1 MKKYQN
7 EGVIDRMV
15 RLLISE
21 LLILVAYFWTGGV
34 LSIILFVLGI
44 VALVTAI
51 TGFCGLY
58 KVMGIS
64 TLPKEQ
70 KETSNYIKVIFV
82 LVFLILAV
90 GGSYASNFF
99 TKKIF
104 LDDYSRMNNYY
115 KQTLFYT
122 GQDKREEAVSNYDK
136 LVTEYAVFYKK
147 YNAYHPYIL
156 KSDSQFNTD
165 LKKVSD
171 SIVSLKDSVYSGD
184 LKQTHT
190 SFESIRPI
198 FQDILKR
205 NNFSML
211 AVSLVDFHDAMEKII
226 TAADEKNTNQLLAV
240 YPEVD
245 LKLKEVESI
254 VNDEEI
260 QSIRSKLEEVVS
272 LAKAGQVD
280 LLSSKA
286 AELKSS
292 FVKVYLKRG

>member
-7 EGVIDRMV
+7 EGVIDRGT

-21 LLILVAYFWTGGV
+21 FLILGAYFWVGGL
-34 LSIILFVLGI
+34 LSIVLYVLGLI
-44 VALVTAI
+44 ALVTAI
-51 TGFCGLY
+51 TGFRGLY
-58 KVMGIS
+58 KIIGVN

-70 KETSNYIKVIFV
+70 KDTPSYVKVIFV
-82 LVFLILAV
+82 LLFLIIAV

-122 GQDKREEAVSNYDK
+122 GQDKRDEAVLNYDK
-136 LVTEYAVFYKK
+136 LVTEYDVFYKK
-147 YNAYHPYIL
+147 YSTYHPYL
-156 KSDSQFNTD
+156 FKSDSKFNTD
-165 LKKVSD
+165 LKEVSD
-171 SIVSLKDSVYSGD
+171 TITSLKENVYSGD

-190 SFESIRPI
+190 SFESVRPI

-205 NNFSML
+205 NGFSML

-226 TAADEKNTNQLLAV
+226 TAADAKDANQLLAV

-245 LKLKEVESI
+245 LKLKEVEAI

-260 QSIRSKLEEVVS
+260 KTIRTKLEEVVS
-272 LAKAGQVD
+272 LDKEEKIE

-286 AELKSS
+286 SELKSA

>member
-7 EGVIDRMV
+7 EGVIDRGV

-21 LLILVAYFWTGGV
+21 FLILGAYFWVGGV
-34 LSIILFVLGI
+34 LSIILYVVGI
-44 VALVTAI
+44 IALVTAV

-58 KVMGIS
+58 KIIGVN

-70 KETSNYIKVIFV
+70 KDTPNYIKVIFV
-82 LVFLILAV
+82 LLFLVIFI
-90 GGSYASNFF
+90 GGSYTSNFF

-122 GQDKREEAVSNYDK
+122 GQDKRDEAISNYDK

-147 YNAYHPYIL
+147 YSTYHPYVF
-156 KSDSQFNTD
+156 KSDTKFNSD
-165 LKKVSD
+165 LKEVSNT
-171 SIVSLKDSVYSGD
+171 ILSLKENVYGGD

-190 SFESIRPI
+190 SFESVRPI

-205 NNFSML
+205 NGFSML

-226 TAADEKNTNQLLAV
+226 TAADAKDTNQLLAV

-245 LKLKEVESI
+245 LKLKEVEAI

-260 QSIRSKLEEVVS
+260 RAIRTKLEEVVS
-272 LAKAGQVD
+272 LAKEGKSD
-280 LLSSKA
+280 LLSAKA
-286 AELKSS
+286 AEMKSS

>member
-7 EGVIDRMV
+7 EGAIDRGF

-21 LLILVAYFWTGGV
+21 LLILGAYFWTGGV
-34 LSIILFVLGI
+34 LSIVLYVVGI
-44 VALVTAI
+44 IALVTSV

-58 KVMGIS
+58 RVIGVN

-70 KETSNYIKVIFV
+70 KEISKYIKVIFV
-82 LVFLILAV
+82 FLFLAIII

-104 LDDYSRMNNYY
+104 LDDYSQMNKYY

-122 GQDKREEAVSNYDK
+122 GQDKRDEAVSNYDK
-136 LVTEYAVFYKK
+136 LVTEYAIFYKK
-147 YNAYHPYIL
+147 YSTYHPYVF
-156 KSDSQFNTD
+156 KSDNKFDTD
-165 LKKVSD
+165 LKEVSD
-171 SIVSLKDSVYSGD
+171 TIASLKDNIYSGD

-190 SFESIRPI
+190 SLEFVRPI

-205 NNFSML
+205 NGFSML

-226 TAADEKNTNQLLAV
+226 TAADAKDANQLLSV

-245 LKLKEVESI
+245 SKLREVEAI
-254 VNDEEI
+254 ANDEEI
-260 QSIRSKLEEVVS
+260 QMIRTKLEEVVS
-272 LAKAGQVD
+272 LAKEGKVE
-280 LLSSKA
+280 LLSAKA
-286 AELKSS
+286 GELKSA
-292 FVKVYLKRG
+292 FIKVYLKRG

>member
-7 EGVIDRMV
+7 EGVIDRWV

-21 LLILVAYFWTGGV
+21 LLILGAYFWIGGA
-34 LSIILFVLGI
+34 LSIILYVLGV
-44 VALVTAI
+44 VALITSI

-58 KVMGIS
+58 KVIGIN

-70 KETSNYIKVIFV
+70 KETSKYIKVLFV
-82 LVFLILAV
+82 LLFLVIAI

-122 GQDKREEAVSNYDK
+122 GQDKRDEAVLNYDK

-147 YNAYHPYIL
+147 YSTYHPYVF
-156 KSDSQFNTD
+156 KSDSKFNVD
-165 LKKVSD
+165 LKEVSD
-171 SIVSLKDSVYSGD
+171 TITSLKENVYSGD

-190 SFESIRPI
+190 SFESVRPI

-205 NNFSML
+205 NGFSML

-226 TAADEKNTNQLLAV
+226 TAADAKDANQLLSV

-245 LKLKEVESI
+245 LKLKEVEVI

-260 QSIRSKLEEVVS
+260 QTIRIKLEEVVS
-272 LAKAGQVD
+272 LAKEGKIE
-280 LLSSKA
+280 LLSAKA
-286 AELKSS
+286 AEMKSA

>member
-7 EGVIDRMV
+7 EGVIDRGA

-21 LLILVAYFWTGGV
+21 LFILGAYFWTGGILSVV
-34 LSIILFVLGI
+34 LYIIGI
-44 VALVTAI
+44 IALVTAV

-58 KVMGIS
+58 KVIGIS
-64 TLPKEQ
+64 TLAKEQ
-70 KETSNYIKVIFV
+70 KETPNYVKVIFV
-82 LVFLILAV
+82 LLFLIIAIA
-90 GGSYASNFF
+90 GSYASNFF

-104 LDDYSRMNNYY
+104 LDYYSRMNNYY

-122 GQDKREEAVSNYDK
+122 GQDKRDEAVSNYDK

-147 YNAYHPYIL
+147 YSTYHPYVF
-156 KSDSQFNTD
+156 KSDSKFNAD
-165 LKKVSD
+165 LKEVSD
-171 SIVSLKDSVYSGD
+171 TITSLKENVYSGD

-190 SFESIRPI
+190 NFESVRPV

-205 NNFSML
+205 NGFSLL

-226 TAADEKNTNQLLAV
+226 TAADAKDTTQLLSV

-245 LKLKEVESI
+245 LKLKEVEAI
-254 VNDEEI
+254 VSDEEI
-260 QSIRSKLEEVVS
+260 QTIRTKLEEVVS
-272 LAKAGQVD
+272 LAKEGKTE

-286 AELKSS
+286 AELKSA